1 MSNRDAKRQIHV
13 SPGIYFTENEISVA
27 SKSLGITNLG
37 VVGETLRGP
46 AFQVIDISSWG
57 QYKSYF
63 GGTSTEHFI
72 GSQYPKYELPYIAKT
87 YLEESKNLKVC
98 RVLGLSGVNAGPAWV
113 ITACSDKVGATYSEK
128 KPMIVAIL
136 RSKADYRKAAF
147 KQKANPA
154 EGVCED
160 EYEYDKLTYLVND
173 IKLCASDGL
182 AKNEA
187 CISGFI
193 EKEGTFR
200 LNPSNLGK
208 FSLKVILNE
217 TRKVTTTTVDEDGKP
232 VQNTEDKPIEKIYSV
247 SLNKGDKNYIF
258 NVIGSKPDEGDS
270 EIFVEELYDV
280 ALRQMVEAGE
290 LSRLGVKLSSKND
303 SVSLPQYSLA
313 RMAPKYNSV
322 VDILTRDE
330 STLNRSDV
338 GKRYLYSREH
348 SINAAINKPLQV
360 HEKNANEETDNKKG
374 DTKGNENDKTTGNVN
389 EDNNKNDKGQA
400 NGNKKGDTKVTTIDS
415 AIPGFVT
422 CDGDSGTI
430 YTVATYV
437 TSEGTRK
444 YIYLPATTIDSDGK
458 ETVENLAK
466 PSDEDSI
473 ETVDKD
479 IFEECV
485 FVERDGSY
493 YVFYGGDVQPIT
505 IDLNNYR
512 EQFRYASTP
521 WIVSELKGSA
531 NNVDLHKLFRFHTI
545 SDGDNST
552 FECKISIENIMPDNG
567 TFDVVVRDYNDYDGN
582 AIVLERYN
590 NVDLI
595 PGSPNY
601 ISLKIGSF
609 DEGYEAKSKYITVEV
624 NENELTKK
632 SIPAGFLGYPIRNYK
647 GTGKGLIHV
656 DKETE
661 LQKPHL
667 KYNTNLY
674 DDIRVK
680 RQYFGM
686 SDIVGID
693 DDVLKYKGVEAYNNV
708 PDGLTPCFHLD
719 SRIFSGKPDA
729 DGYVHQKK
737 INGTNNTKQDAI
749 KQKITVDGIGGYE
762 WETVGIGNTREN
774 YNIEPRIGSE
784 EEMLGTIYEDKRARK
799 FTLCFYGGFDGWDY
813 YRTSRTNTDEFKA
826 QQYRGVVDDKLG
838 VRGNFSLIRDTESM
852 GFDRAEKAITSDW
865 YAYLYGI
872 RQFANPKENDINLLA
887 TPGID
892 YVNNTLLVNDV
903 VEMVEEERADCI
915 YVVTTPDKPFGF
927 SNSKSDM
934 FTADEAVANLDSS
947 GIDSSYACTYYP
959 WIKYYDGA
967 NNQYIYLPPT
977 KDVVKNFANTDNIAA
992 PWYSSAGWTRGLSD
1006 GVKAKKNLVMGEQ
1019 EELYF
1024 GRINYINTFAN
1035 EGMRIWGDKN
1045 LQVAETQTH
1054 LNRISTRRCL
1064 IRLRKLISIG
1074 CIGFVFEPNDQ
1085 ATADSFRGVVEGI
1098 LEDFV
1103 SKRALVDAKLVI
1115 DNSEETRDRLE
1126 LRAQI
1131 YLKVMPKVE
1140 YIKIGLTLTPSGVS
1154 FDDI

>member
-113 ITACSDKVGATYSEK
+113 ITAWGDGTTYTADN
-128 KPMIVAIL
+128 PMVVAIL
-136 RSKADYRKAAF
+136 RSKADYKKAAF
-147 KQKANPA
+147 KQKKNPE

-160 EYEYDKLTYLVND
+160 VYEYDKIHYIVKD
-173 IKLCASDGL
+173 IKI
-182 AKNEA
+182 AKSNSLFKSNGCTPGFNTSTNEMTLDPNNL
-187 CISGFI
+187 
-193 EKEGTFR
+193 GTFSLVLT
-200 LNPSNLGK
+200 LN
-208 FSLKVILNE
+208 
-217 TRKVTTTTVDEDGKP
+217 DGADSKK
-232 VQNTEDKPIEKIYSV
+232 TYSV
-247 SLNKGDKNYIF
+247 SLNRGDKNYIF
-258 NVIGSKPDEGDS
+258 NLIGSKPNEGDS

-280 ALRQMVEAGE
+280 ALRQLIEAGE
-290 LSRLGVKLSSKND
+290 LNTLGQERQ
-303 SVSLPQYSLA
+303 LPQFSLS
-313 RMAPKYNSV
+313 RTAPKYNPV
-322 VDILTRDE
+322 VDILIQDE
-330 STLNRSDV
+330 STLRHSDV
-338 GKRYLYSREH
+338 GKRFLYSGKF
-348 SINAAINKPLQV
+348 SVNN
-360 HEKNANEETDNKKG
+360 ETDDPLTVHATVKNKEG
-374 DTKGNENDKTTGNVN
+374 VDEYVSVNGENGKIYQV
-389 EDNNKNDKGQA
+389 
-400 NGNKKGDTKVTTIDS
+400 S
-415 AIPGFVT
+415 A
-422 CDGDSGTI
+422 
-430 YTVATYV
+430 YT
-437 TSEGTRK
+437 TSEGTRL
-444 YIYLPATTIDSDGK
+444 YHYV
-458 ETVENLAK
+458 ETEALKANPQPNSEN
-466 PSDEDSI
+466 
-473 ETVDKD
+473 
-479 IFEECV
+479 IFDECV
-485 FVERDGSY
+485 YVERDSSY
-493 YVFYGGDVQPIT
+493 YVNIGEDVIPIT
-505 IDLNNYR
+505 LDFNNYR
-512 EQFRYASTP
+512 EQFRYSSTP
-521 WIVSELKGSA
+521 WVVSELKGSA
-531 NNVDLHKLFRFHTI
+531 NQIDLHKLFRFHTI
-545 SDGDNST
+545 SDGDNSIY
-552 FECKISIENIMPDNG
+552 ECKISIENIMPDNG

-582 AIVLERYN
+582 PIVLERYN
-590 NVDLI
+590 NVSLI
-595 PGSPNY
+595 PGSQNY

-609 DEGYEAKSKYITVEV
+609 DEGYESKSKYVTVEV
-624 NENELTKK
+624 NETELTKR
-632 SIPAGFLGYPIRNYK
+632 SIPAGFLGYPIRNYE
-647 GTGKGLIHV
+647 GYGKGLV
-656 DKETE
+656 NMTSGK
-661 LQKPHL
+661 LQKPL
-667 KYNTNLY
+667 LQYNTNIY
-674 DDIRVK
+674 DDIRIK

-693 DDVLKYKGVEAYNNV
+693 DDVLKYKGVEAYNNL
-708 PDGLTPCFHLD
+708 PQGLTPCFHLD
-719 SRIFSGKPDA
+719 SRIFPGKPDKEGKVKR
-729 DGYVHQKK
+729 DG
-737 INGTNNTKQDAI
+737 
-749 KQKITVDGIGGYE
+749 ITQTIMVDGVAGYE
-762 WETVGIGNTREN
+762 WSTVGVGNTFKE
-774 YNIEPRIGSE
+774 YNLEPRIGSE
-784 EEMLGTIYEDKRARK
+784 EEMIGTIYEDKRARK
-799 FTLCFYGGFDGWDY
+799 FTMCFYGGFDGWDY
-813 YRTSRTNTDEFKA
+813 YRTSRTNTDEFKY
-826 QQYRGVVDDKLG
+826 QQYRGVIDDKAGL
-838 VRGNFSLIRDTESM
+838 RGNFSLIRDAESM

-865 YAYLYGI
+865 YAYMYGI
-872 RQFANPKENDINLLA
+872 RQFANPKENDINILA

-903 VEMVEEERADCI
+903 VDMVEEERADCI

-934 FTADEAVANLDSS
+934 FTADEVVANLDSS
-947 GIDSSYACTYYP
+947 GVDSSYTCTYYP

-977 KDVVKNFANTDNIAA
+977 KDVVKNFAHTDNIAA